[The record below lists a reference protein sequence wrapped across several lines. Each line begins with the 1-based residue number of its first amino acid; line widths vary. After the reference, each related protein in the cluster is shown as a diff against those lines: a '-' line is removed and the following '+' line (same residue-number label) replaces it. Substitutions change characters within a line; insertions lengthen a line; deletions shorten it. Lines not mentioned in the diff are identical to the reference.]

1 MTQELSAS
9 AKRWLF
15 TTNHKDIG
23 VLYIITSLFFF
34 VAAGLLAL
42 TIRAQLS
49 VPNNTLLASEIYNQF
64 VTVHGLLMIF
74 WVLSPFAFGFANY
87 IIPLQI
93 GARDLAFPRL
103 NAMSYW
109 FYLFSGVT
117 MILSFFFGAAP
128 DLGWTLYAPQTAYQ
142 FTPTIGLNLGAAA
155 LILIVISITMSSVNF
170 LVTMFK
176 MRAPGLKLR
185 YMSLFPWGILVTI
198 FMMLYA
204 FPSFLAAVLLLYV
217 DRAFGTAYFASIN
230 GGSVLPS
237 LLWDNVFW
245 FFGHPEVYIVLFPS
259 IGIIADVVPTFA
271 RRPLY
276 GSKYVIGALVA
287 AALISFVVWGHHM
300 FVTGIGLTSTKLY
313 TVTTVAVSL
322 PFDIIVISLIETL
335 VLAKVRLKA
344 PALFTLGAVAL
355 FTIGGI
361 TGVYLASVALDFQL
375 RGTYFV
381 VAHFHYIMV
390 GAAIMALIGGLY
402 YWFPKITGRMYNEKM
417 AKVHFVISFIGFNIL
432 YFPMFLLL
440 DMPRRIAIYS
450 PDSGWGLLNLTA
462 SVGGFIFGIAQL
474 LLFFNLYRSLRV
486 GPPSGPN
493 PWDAWTLEWSLPSPP
508 PAHDFDHIPEFAPDG
523 TIHFGGGPSFPNG
536 IGHPNGVAY
545 PNGWSTS
552 HGYGTSHLE
561 GLSPWPIL
569 MSFAAFIFFLGLSI
583 GRPASPQPVTYQPF
597 WPLIVDGT
605 ILGLISLFG
614 YSRERFTVHEG
625 SRVESWPFREISNM
639 KLGIWTFLGA
649 EVIFF
654 GVLVG
659 SYFFVRTNAP
669 AWPPPGTLFNIKN
682 GFAMT
687 LILLTSS
694 LTAIMALA
702 SARVGNKTGL
712 IVSLAGTLVL
722 GAAFLYVKAGEWLDL
737 GSSNVFASY
746 PLPASSYFI
755 TTGTH
760 GVHVFAGMCM
770 TVYLLANAVKG
781 RYLKG
786 DHNTLEHFG
795 LYWHFVDIVWVFLF
809 PLFYL
814 I

>member
-1 MTQELSAS
+1 MAEQLSATTR
-9 AKRWLF
+9 RWLC

-23 VLYIITSLFFF
+23 ILYIITSLFFF
-34 VAAGLLAL
+34 VAAGLLAV
-42 TIRAQLS
+42 TMRTQLS
-49 VPNNTLLASEIYNQF
+49 VPNNGLLPAEIYNQF

-109 FYLFSGVT
+109 FYLFSGVA

-128 DLGWTLYAPQTAYQ
+128 DLGWTLYSPQTSSQ
-142 FTPTIGLNLGAAA
+142 FTPTIGLNLGAAG
-155 LILIVISITMSSVNF
+155 LILITVSITMSSVNF

-185 YMSLFPWGILVTI
+185 HMSLFPWAILITI

-204 FPSFLAAVLLLYV
+204 FPSFLAAILLLYV
-217 DRAFGTAYFASIN
+217 DRAFGTAYFSSIQ
-230 GGSVLPS
+230 GGS

-245 FFGHPEVYIVLFPS
+245 FFGHPEVYIVLFPA
-259 IGIIADVVPTFA
+259 IGIIGDVIPTFA

-276 GSKYVIGALVA
+276 GSKYVIGSLIA
-287 AALISFVVWGHHM
+287 AALISFAVWGHHM
-300 FVTGIGLTSTKLY
+300 FVTGIGIVSTKLY

-322 PFDIIVISLIETL
+322 PFDVIVISLIETL
-335 VLAKVRLKA
+335 AMAKLRLKA
-344 PALFTLGAVAL
+344 AALFTLGAVAL
-355 FTIGGI
+355 FIIGGI
-361 TGVYLASVALDFQL
+361 TGIYLASVALDYAL

-390 GAAIMALIGGLY
+390 GGSIMGLIGGLY
-402 YWFPKITGRMYNEKM
+402 YWFPKITGRMYNEGL
-417 AKVHFVISFIGFNIL
+417 ARIHFILSFIGINIL

-440 DMPRRIAIYS
+440 DMPRRIATYT

-462 SVGGFIFGIAQL
+462 TVGGFVFGGAQL
-474 LLFFNLYRSLRV
+474 LLFYNLYRSSRV
-486 GPPSGPN
+486 GNSAGPN
-493 PWDAWTLEWSLPSPP
+493 PWDGWTLEWAVPSPP
-508 PAHDFDHIPEFAPDG
+508 PAHDFDEIPTFLEDG
-523 TIHFGGGPSFPNG
+523 TISFRSNPGLPNG
-536 IGHPNGVAY
+536 SGHAEGMGY
-545 PNGWSTS
+545 PNGSVYGS
-552 HGYGTSHLE
+552 HDTIHHE
-561 GLSPWPIL
+561 GLSPWPIV
-569 MSFAAFIFFLGLSI
+569 MAFAAFLFFLGLSI
-583 GRPASPQPVTYQPF
+583 GKPMIPQPVSYQPF
-597 WPLIVDGT
+597 WPLIADGT
-605 ILGLISLFG
+605 ILGIISLVG
-614 YSRERFTVHEG
+614 YSREKFDVHEDT
-625 SRVESWPFREISNM
+625 RVESWPFKQVPNT

-654 GVLVG
+654 GVLIG
-659 SYFFVRTNAP
+659 SYFFVRTNAA
-669 AWPPPGTLFNIKN
+669 AWPASGTLFDIRN

-687 LILLTSS
+687 LVLLTSS

-702 SARVGNKTGL
+702 SAKAGNKNGL
-712 IVSLAGTLVL
+712 IVSLAGTLAL
-722 GAAFLYVKAGEWLDL
+722 GATFLYIKAGEWFSL
-737 GSSNVFASY
+737 GDSNVFKNY

-760 GVHVFAGMCM
+760 GVHVVAGMCM
-770 TVYLLANAVKG
+770 TVYLLANAIRGK
-781 RYLKG
+781 YLNG
-786 DHNTLEHFG
+786 DSNTLEHFG